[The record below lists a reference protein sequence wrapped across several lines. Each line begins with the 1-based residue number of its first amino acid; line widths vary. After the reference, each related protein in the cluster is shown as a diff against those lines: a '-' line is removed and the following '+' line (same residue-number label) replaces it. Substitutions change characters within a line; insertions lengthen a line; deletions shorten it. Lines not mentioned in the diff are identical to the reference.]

1 LFINAPVSHVL
12 YYKYTSSYKYN
23 NMDVMAS
30 MMLKYSWLK
39 FVDMSSFTICA
50 VVMYADI
57 YMNVLNPEGSI
68 NVVQI

>member
-1 LFINAPVSHVL
+1 
-12 YYKYTSSYKYN
+12 
-23 NMDVMAS
+23 MDVMAS